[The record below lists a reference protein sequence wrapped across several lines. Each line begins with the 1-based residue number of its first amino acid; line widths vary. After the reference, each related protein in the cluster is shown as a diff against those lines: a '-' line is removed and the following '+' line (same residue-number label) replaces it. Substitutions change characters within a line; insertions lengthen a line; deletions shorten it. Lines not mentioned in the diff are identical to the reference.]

1 MKSPLQPTVR
11 RRTNGTIDI
20 DHYRNAALVMRRS
33 ASLDM
38 ARNAGPALRAMA
50 AGAAL
55 LTVLG
60 IIGAYRSAAASILRT
75 AMMTPA
81 VEPR

>member
-1 MKSPLQPTVR
+1 MEPPLQPTIR

-20 DHYRNAALVMRRS
+20 DHYRNAALIMRRS
-33 ASLDM
+33 ASLDT
-38 ARNAGPALRAMA
+38 ARHAGPALRAMA

-60 IIGAYRSAAASILRT
+60 VIGAYRSAGALILLSAT
-75 AMMTPA
+75 MAPA
-81 VEPR
+81 VGLR